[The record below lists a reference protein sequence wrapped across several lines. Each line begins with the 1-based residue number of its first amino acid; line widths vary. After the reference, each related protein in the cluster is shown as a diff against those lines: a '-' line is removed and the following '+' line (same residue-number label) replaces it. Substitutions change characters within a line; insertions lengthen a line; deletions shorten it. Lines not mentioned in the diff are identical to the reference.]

1 VKKSI
6 LSGDCLLKTDCLV
19 KNFFRFPFALFAIG
33 IANVQHCL
41 KPQNICAVFSEKYAI
56 YIGLI
61 IAMFVALS
69 AGMLCSKVF

>member
-1 VKKSI
+1 
-6 LSGDCLLKTDCLV
+6 
-19 KNFFRFPFALFAIG
+19 LFAIG